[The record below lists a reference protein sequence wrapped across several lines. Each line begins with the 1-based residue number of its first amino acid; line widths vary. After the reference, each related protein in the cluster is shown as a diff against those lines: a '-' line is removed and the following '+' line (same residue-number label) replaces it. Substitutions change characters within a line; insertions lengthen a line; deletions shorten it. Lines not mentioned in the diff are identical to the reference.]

1 VATVQR
7 RIGLLFACFF
17 LLLLLAAIRTLYLGV
32 LRSSAL
38 KQAAHSEEV
47 TNETVPAPRGTI
59 TDRGGA
65 ALAVSEPGYDIT
77 ADPYLIRDPLETSAT
92 IAQALGI
99 SQTEV
104 LAKLSEHSGFVY
116 IARAVQ
122 ASSANALLAL
132 KLPGVEGTPVMLR
145 VYPRGAL
152 ASQVLGMVGAEGGG
166 LAGLEYSEDSVLA
179 GRTGQRRVIRDALG
193 QPISIA
199 SIHRERPGTSL
210 RLTLD
215 ANIQQES
222 EDVLGAV
229 GAVFHP
235 KDATAI
241 VMEPA
246 SGAILAMADWPPVAV
261 GAGALPS
268 LEALQNRAVSFNY
281 EPGSTFKVVAMA
293 GALQEGLITPQS
305 SFEIPEA
312 FEIGGRVIHDAE
324 AHGAETLTASQIL
337 AQSSNIGA
345 VKIALLE
352 GANQFNYWVHALG
365 FGAPTGIELPGE
377 EAGVTPAVDQY
388 SGASMGNL
396 PFGQGELVTPIQVA
410 NAYAAIADDGILQ
423 PPHIVAAVNGRPI
436 AHGGGHRVLSA
447 VTAEELREM
456 LRGPLQPGGTAAEVS
471 VPPYELAGKT
481 GTANKVNPA
490 TGEYSTTAYVAS
502 FVGFAPVR
510 NPKLLC
516 AVVVDEPQAE
526 SIYGGQVAAPAWGQ
540 IMSFALPY
548 LGIAPEE

>member
-17 LLLLLAAIRTLYLGV
+17 LLLLLAAARTLYLGV
-32 LRSSAL
+32 WRSSAL
-38 KQAAHSEEV
+38 KRAAHSQQV
-47 TNETVPAPRGTI
+47 SNERVPAPRGTI
-59 TDRGGA
+59 TDRTGA
-65 ALAVSEPGYDIT
+65 ALAVSEPGYDIS
-77 ADPYLIRDPLETSAT
+77 ADPYLIHNPLQTSAT
-92 IAQALGI
+92 LAQALGA
-99 SQTEV
+99 SQSEV
-104 LAKLSEHSGFVY
+104 LAKLSEHTGFVY
-116 IARAVQ
+116 LERGVPAARAKK
-122 ASSANALLAL
+122 LLAL

-145 VYPRGAL
+145 TYPRGAL
-152 ASQVLGMVGAEGGG
+152 ASQVLGTVGAEGAG
-166 LAGLEYSEDSVLA
+166 LAGLEYSESRALG
-179 GRTGQRRVIRDALG
+179 GRTGQRQVIRDALG

-199 SIHRERPGTSL
+199 SVHRDRPGNGL

-215 ANIQQES
+215 ANIQQRS
-222 EDVLGAV
+222 EDVLAAV

-246 SGAILAMADWPPVAV
+246 SGAILAMADWPPVDTA
-261 GAGALPS
+261 AGAVPS

-293 GALQEGLITPQS
+293 GGLQEGLITPQS
-305 SFEIPEA
+305 SFEIPESL
-312 FEIGGRVIHDAE
+312 EIGGRVIHDAE
-324 AHGAETLTASQIL
+324 QHGAETLTASQIL

-352 GANQFNYWVHALG
+352 GPNQFNYWVRAFG
-365 FGAPTGIELPGE
+365 FGAHSGIELPGE
-377 EAGVTPAVDQY
+377 EAGVVPQVDQY

-410 NAYAAIADDGILQ
+410 NAYAAIADGGVLQ
-423 PPHIVAAVNGRPI
+423 PPHIVAAVDGHAV
-436 AHGGGHRVLSA
+436 AHGSGRRVLSA
-447 VTAEELREM
+447 ATAAELREM

-490 TGEYSTTAYVAS
+490 TGQYSTTAFVPS

-510 NPKLLC
+510 DPKLLC
-516 AVVVDEPQAE
+516 AVVVDEPQGG

-548 LGIAPEE
+548 LGVAPAE